1 MSDITLVTGN
11 PNKLTELQAVLP
23 AELDIQSRK
32 LDLVE
37 IQSLDVVEIVT
48 SKLTAAYEIIGGP
61 VIVEDIS
68 AELENLNGLPG
79 PFIKF
84 FEQQLGKD
92 ALYKLSAEGTRVVI
106 KCCMGYY
113 DGTTLVTFIG
123 SMEGTIT
130 SPKGEGGFGFDCVII
145 PDGYSDTLSV
155 LGPDVKNTISHRFK
169 AAKQLAEFVVSLNK
183 PQ

>member
-11 PNKLTELQAVLP
+11 PNKLIELQAVLP
-23 AELDIQSRK
+23 AELHIQSRK

-37 IQSLDVVEIVT
+37 IQSLDLEEIVT
-48 SKLTAAYEIIGGP
+48 GKLAAAYEIVGGP

-84 FEQQLGKD
+84 FEQKLGKD
-92 ALYKLSAEGTRVVI
+92 ALYKLSNEGTHVVI
-106 KCCMGYY
+106 KCCMGYF
-113 DGTTLVTFIG
+113 DGTTLATFVG
-123 SMEGTIT
+123 FMDGTIT

-145 PDGYSDTLSV
+145 PDGYTETLSI
-155 LGPDVKNTISHRFK
+155 LGPDVKNKISHRHK
-169 AAKQLAEFVVSLNK
+169 AAQQLAEFVVSLNK

>member
-11 PNKLTELQAVLP
+11 PNKLVELQALLP
-23 AELDIQSRK
+23 SELDIKARK

-37 IQSLDVVEIVT
+37 IQSLDLVEIVT
-48 SKLTAAYEIIGGP
+48 KKLYAAYEIVGGP

-84 FEQQLGKD
+84 FEEKLGKD
-92 ALYKLSAEGTRVVI
+92 ALYKLSNDGTHVVI
-106 KCCMGYY
+106 RCCMGYY
-113 DGTTLVTFIG
+113 DGNMLETFLGI
-123 SMEGTIT
+123 MEGTIT

-145 PDGYSDTLSV
+145 PDGFSDTLSI